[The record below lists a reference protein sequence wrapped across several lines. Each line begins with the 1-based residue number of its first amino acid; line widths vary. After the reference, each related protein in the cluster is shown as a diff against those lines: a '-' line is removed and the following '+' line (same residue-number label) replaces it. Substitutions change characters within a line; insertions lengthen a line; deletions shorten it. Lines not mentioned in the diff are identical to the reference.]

1 MTVRASCWAS
11 PASRALAAAVAAA
24 AAVSAAAL
32 SPLPARAAAATVTYE
47 VTSSGSK
54 PFKVMYVAVTNE
66 DTLNRTHES
75 AQNETVGSPWRK
87 DVTLSLGAD
96 YAMVMVMS
104 DPSNI
109 DPTARFSCRIS
120 VGLQQIDAASEQGM
134 VGCAGQKVKEPPKSR

>member
-1 MTVRASCWAS
+1 VRAFSAANS
-11 PASRALAAAVAAA
+11 APRGLSAALAAFT
-24 AAVSAAAL
+24 AVSAVLL
-32 SPLPARAAAATVTYE
+32 SPLPARAAGATVTYE

-66 DTLNRTHES
+66 DSLNRTHES
-75 AQNETVGSPWRK
+75 AENETVGSPWRK

-104 DPSNI
+104 DPANI